1 MGDGMIELWALP
13 FLLFD
18 LERYLCQVLLFSE
31 STSRCGHTLV
41 DSNNWG
47 PTSCDLLFS
56 ILGALGFSLGKF
68 ACGTRTAK
76 RMGTPFG
83 LTMFRFNI
91 FVRRLSSGVQASLLS
106 CIESDGIYTVLVF

>member
-1 MGDGMIELWALP
+1 MESTEQPILSRISASQTCSNLAK
-13 FLLFD
+13 
-18 LERYLCQVLLFSE
+18 FSE

-106 CIESDGIYTVLVF
+106 CIESDGIYTVLVI

>member
-1 MGDGMIELWALP
+1 MIELWALS

-56 ILGALGFSLGKF
+56 ILGALGF
-68 ACGTRTAK
+68 
-76 RMGTPFG
+76 
-83 LTMFRFNI
+83 
-91 FVRRLSSGVQASLLS
+91 LL
-106 CIESDGIYTVLVF
+106 ENLLVEHGQQKGWERPLV